1 MHSKTEI
8 PFSSF
13 TRELN
18 VHLDTISYNELIPAV
33 EYDDLGNQLDTRRE
47 AIKVGSGDIYRLL
60 QPYLSV
66 RFFDQ
71 LRAVL
76 PLAVYLT
83 LFQLLILR
91 ENVVDASIITGGLI
105 AVVIGLMI
113 FM

>member
-1 MHSKTEI
+1 MNSKLEI

-18 VHLDTISYNELIPAV
+18 VHLDTVSYNELIPAV
-33 EYDDLGNQLDTRRE
+33 EHDESGNELDTRRE

-83 LFQLLILR
+83 LFQQLWFQL
-91 ENVVDASIITGGLI
+91 NAQ
-105 AVVIGLMI
+105 A
-113 FM
+113 